1 MTRRYQRDDWR
12 RDEDERSGQGG
23 RSFRPGREQED
34 YRYSGS
40 EEPRRAQFQDHN
52 EDRWNRGERSFGPE
66 RDREH
71 RSYNHYNQPYAG
83 SGEPRWGERSQME
96 VAGAPR
102 NWDSSQYGGP
112 SYGGSQYG
120 VPTYGSA
127 QYGSSSQY
135 GGSQYGASQYG
146 ASQYGAPQQD
156 RYNRPGERSWHDEA
170 RFGSPGRDWNEW
182 SRGDRAGQRVAWGAY
197 EGSAFESRRSGGFS
211 GKGPKNYTRSD
222 DRIREDVCDR
232 LSYDD
237 EVDASDIIVT
247 VQQGEVTLEGTVED
261 RRAKHR
267 AEDIADSVNG
277 VKDVHNRLRSRKGII
292 QEVGDRLMGRE
303 EEMMGHSGSG
313 TRNAPAGT
321 SSGAASSSSL
331 RNGRV

>member
-12 RDEDERSGQGG
+12 RDEDERSGQSARHF
-23 RSFRPGREQED
+23 RSGREQEH
-34 YRYSGS
+34 YRYSGP
-40 EEPRRAQFQDHN
+40 EEPRRAQFQDRHD
-52 EDRWNRGERSFGPE
+52 ERWNRGERSYGPE
-66 RDREH
+66 RDMEH
-71 RSYNHYNQPYAG
+71 RSYNHYNQTYAG

-102 NWDSSQYGGP
+102 NWDSSQYGAP
-112 SYGGSQYG
+112 SYGSQYG
-120 VPTYGSA
+120 APAYG
-127 QYGSSSQY
+127 SSQY
-135 GGSQYGASQYG
+135 GGSQYGV
-146 ASQYGAPQQD
+146 PQQD

-170 RFGSPGRDWNEW
+170 RFSSPGRDWNEW
-182 SRGDRAGQRVAWGAY
+182 SRGDRTGQRVAWGAY

-237 EVDASDIIVT
+237 EVDASDITVT

-277 VKDVHNRLRSRKGII
+277 VKDVHNRLRSRKGFI

-313 TRNAPAGT
+313 TRNAPTGA
-321 SSGAASSSSL
+321 SSGTATSSSL